1 MPSLGRLFIFYNIY
15 TRMKLD
21 NLRQL
26 VKEELRKTLNE
37 EYQDKY
43 KMVGMLISNIKQ
55 RPQKEIFSDI
65 RSIPGITVASAKEP
79 MEYSEQDTEKF
90 QTVLTI
96 KVDGHPWITK
106 GGFDKSKM
114 DEIRKEILKVQ
125 GVLSYNVNPDNIT
138 SL

>member
-1 MPSLGRLFIFYNIY
+1 
-15 TRMKLD
+15 MKLD
-21 NLRQL
+21 RLHKL
-26 VKEELRKTLNE
+26 VKEGLSNILNE

-43 KMVGMLISNIKQ
+43 KMVGMIITNLKV

-65 RSIPGITVASAKEP
+65 RSLPGVTIASAKEP
-79 MEYSEQDTEKF
+79 LDYSEQNTERF
-90 QTVLTI
+90 QTILTI

-114 DEIRKEILKVQ
+114 DEIRKEILKIK

-138 SL
+138 TL

>member
-1 MPSLGRLFIFYNIY
+1 
-15 TRMKLD
+15 MKLD

-43 KMVGMLISNIKQ
+43 KMVGMLISNIKA

-79 MEYSEQDTEKF
+79 MEYSEQNTEKF

-96 KVDGHPWITK
+96 KVDGHPWIAK

-114 DEIRKEILKVQ
+114 DEIRKEILKVE
-125 GVLSYNVNPDNIT
+125 GVLSFSVNPDNIT